1 MYSLAWPW
9 VLLALPLPIIVR
21 KLLPASRSIA
31 EAGLRVPT
39 LRGFETLKDRSD
51 AEQLLN
57 WRFWVAV
64 LAWLLLVV
72 AAARPERIGDEID
85 VPVSGR
91 NLMLAVDLSGSMD
104 QKDFELGSRRVDR
117 LTATKAVAS
126 DFIARRE
133 GDRIGLILFGER
145 AYLQVPLTLDRETV
159 KVLLLEAF
167 IGLAG
172 EKTAI
177 GDAITLAVRRVHEQ
191 PDEAGEQVLVLL
203 TDGANTAG
211 EVDPLKAAELA
222 QQVGLRIYTIG
233 IGAEQLEV
241 SSLIGGRRS
250 INPSADLDEATLTQI
265 ADLTGGRYFRAT
277 DTASLQ
283 DIYRLVD
290 ELEPV
295 EEPESGF
302 RPVQSLY
309 YYPLGAAFAL
319 ATLLS
324 LVSLLHELRVRLT
337 VRRSL
342 KVRSEC
348 RLTFTGCVPNG
359 CWLSRWWSWS
369 PFCWDVATW
378 ARAIGSR
385 SLIAR

>member
-1 MYSLAWPW
+1 MWSLAWPW
-9 VLLALPLPIIVR
+9 ALLALPLPWLLR
-21 KLLPASRSIA
+21 ALLPEARGLS
-31 EAGLRVPT
+31 EAGLRVPS
-39 LRGFETLKDRSD
+39 LAGFQTLKDR
-51 AEQLLN
+51 AGREQLLN
-57 WRFWVAV
+57 WRFWIAV
-64 LAWLLLVV
+64 IAWLLLVL
-72 AAARPERIGDEID
+72 AAARPERIGDELD
-85 VPVSGR
+85 MPVSGR

-104 QKDFELGSRRVDR
+104 QKDFELGNRRVDR

-126 DFIARRE
+126 DFISRRE

-191 PDEAGEQVLVLL
+191 PEDAGDQVLVLL

-241 SSLIGGRRS
+241 ASIIGGRRR
-250 INPSADLDEATLTQI
+250 INPSADLDEETLTRI
-265 ADLTGGRYFRAT
+265 ADATGGRYFRAT

-283 DIYRLVD
+283 DIYKLVD

-302 RPVQSLY
+302 RPVTSLY
-309 YYPLGAAFAL
+309 YWPLGGAFVL
-319 ATLLS
+319 ATLMCLPG
-324 LVSLLHELRVRLT
+324 LLQHLG
-337 VRRSL
+337 RR
-342 KVRSEC
+342 KVAEA
-348 RLTFTGCVPNG
+348 TGNAG
-359 CWLSRWWSWS
+359 
-369 PFCWDVATW
+369 
-378 ARAIGSR
+378 
-385 SLIAR
+385 

>member
-1 MYSLAWPW
+1 MWSLAWPW
-9 VLLALPLPIIVR
+9 ALLALPLPLLVNR
-21 KLLPASRSIA
+21 LLPESASLQD
-31 EAGLRVPT
+31 AGLKVPAFG
-39 LRGFETLKDRSD
+39 GFAMLADRSE
-51 AEQLLN
+51 AEQLLS
-57 WRFWVAV
+57 WKLWVAA

-72 AAARPERIGDEID
+72 AAARPERIGDEVD

-104 QKDFELGSRRVDR
+104 QKDFELGNLRVDR

-126 DFIARRE
+126 DFISRRE

-159 KVLLLEAF
+159 KVLLLESF

-177 GDAITLAVRRVHEQ
+177 GDAITLAVKLIYDL
-191 PDEAGEQVLVLL
+191 DEDPGEQVLVLL

-211 EVDPLKAAELA
+211 VIQPLKAAELA
-222 QQVGLRIYTIG
+222 RQVGLRIYTIG

-250 INPSADLDEATLTQI
+250 INPSADLDEETLTGI
-265 ADLTGGRYFRAT
+265 AELTGGRYFRAK
-277 DTASLQ
+277 DTAGLQ

-295 EEPESGF
+295 EEPEAGF
-302 RPVQSLY
+302 RPVKSMYFL
-309 YYPLGAAFAL
+309 PLTVSFAL
-319 ATLLS
+319 AVLLGM
-324 LVSLLHELRVRLT
+324 VSLSQNMA
-337 VRRSL
+337 VRRFAG
-342 KVRSEC
+342 VQADA
-348 RLTFTGCVPNG
+348 G
-359 CWLSRWWSWS
+359 
-369 PFCWDVATW
+369 
-378 ARAIGSR
+378 
-385 SLIAR
+385 

>member
-1 MYSLAWPW
+1 MWSLAWPW
-9 VLLALPLPIIVR
+9 VLLALPLPWLLR
-21 KLLPASRSIA
+21 RLLPEARGLA
-31 EAGLRVPT
+31 EAGLRVPS
-39 LRGFETLKDRSD
+39 LAGFETLKDRSSV
-51 AEQLLN
+51 EQLLN

-64 LAWLLLVV
+64 LAWCLLVL
-72 AAARPERIGDEID
+72 AAARPEKIGDELE
-85 VPVSGR
+85 VPVAGR

-104 QKDFELGSRRVDR
+104 QKDFELAGRRVDR

-145 AYLQVPLTLDRETV
+145 AYLQVPLTLDRDTV
-159 KVLLLEAF
+159 KTLLLEAE

-191 PDEAGEQVLVLL
+191 QVEEGEQVLILL

-211 EVDPLKAAELA
+211 EIHPLKASELA

-233 IGAEQLEV
+233 IGAESMDV
-241 SSLIGGRRS
+241 TSLIGGRRA
-250 INPSADLDEATLTQI
+250 INPSADLDEDTLTAI
-265 ADLTGGRYFRAT
+265 AQQTGGQYFRAT

-283 DIYRLVD
+283 RIYALVD

-302 RPVQSLY
+302 RPVKSY
-309 YYPLGAAFAL
+309 FYWPLGAAL
-319 ATLLS
+319 GLS
-324 LVSLLHELRVRLT
+324 LLLCLASLLE
-337 VRRSL
+337 
-342 KVRSEC
+342 
-348 RLTFTGCVPNG
+348 
-359 CWLSRWWSWS
+359 
-369 PFCWDVATW
+369 
-378 ARAIGSR
+378 RAILKRRAGVPVH
-385 SLIAR
+385 AG

>member
-1 MYSLAWPW
+1 MVAGLAAGAAPRCPCHW
-9 VLLALPLPIIVR
+9 LVR
-21 KLLPASRSIA
+21 RLVPPARVRD
-31 EAGLRVPT
+31 EAGLRVPSLDT
-39 LRGFETLKDRSD
+39 LLGVARSRWRT
-51 AEQLLN
+51 EQLFN
-57 WRFWVAV
+57 WRFWIATI
-64 LAWLLLVV
+64 AWGLLVL
-72 AAARPERIGDEID
+72 AAARPERVGDELD
-85 VPVSGR
+85 VPVAGR

-104 QKDFELGSRRVDR
+104 QEDFELGGIRVDR
-117 LTATKAVAS
+117 LEATKAVAG

-159 KVLLLEAF
+159 NTLLMESA

-191 PDEAGEQVLVLL
+191 LQGDGEQVLVLL

-211 EVDPLKAAELA
+211 EIDPIKAAELA

-233 IGAEQLEV
+233 IGAEQQSVNLL
-241 SSLIGGRRS
+241 SGGRR
-250 INPSADLDEATLTQI
+250 ITNPSADLDEETLTAI

-283 DIYRLVD
+283 QIYQLVD

-302 RPVQSLY
+302 RPVKSY
-309 YYPLGAAFAL
+309 YFWPLAAAL
-319 ATLLS
+319 LLGLLASVAS
-324 LVSLLHELRVRLT
+324 LVGRLRL
-337 VRRSL
+337 
-342 KVRSEC
+342 
-348 RLTFTGCVPNG
+348 
-359 CWLSRWWSWS
+359 RWRER
-369 PFCWDVATW
+369 VAY
-378 ARAIGSR
+378 AG
-385 SLIAR
+385 

>member
-1 MYSLAWPW
+1 MWSLAWPW
-9 VLLALPLPIIVR
+9 ALIALPLPLIIR
-21 KLLPASRSIA
+21 YLLPEAKGLS
-31 EAGLRVPT
+31 EAGLRVPSVDS
-39 LRGFETLKDRSD
+39 FSTLKDR
-51 AEQLLN
+51 AGKEQLLN
-57 WRFWVAV
+57 WRFWVAA
-64 LAWLLLVV
+64 LAWILLVV
-72 AAARPERIGDEID
+72 GAARPEKIGDELD
-85 VPVSGR
+85 VPVAGR

-104 QKDFELGSRRVDR
+104 QKDFELGGRRVDR

-126 DFIARRE
+126 DFIDRRE

-159 KVLLLEAF
+159 NILLMEAF

-191 PDEAGEQVLVLL
+191 KEEQGDQVLVLL

-211 EVDPLKAAELA
+211 EVQPIKAAELA

-241 SSLIGGRRS
+241 SSLVGGRRR
-250 INPSADLDEATLTQI
+250 INPSADLDEESLTTI

-283 DIYRLVD
+283 DIYKLVD

-302 RPVQSLY
+302 RPIKSY
-309 YYPLGAAFAL
+309 YFYPLGLAVAL
-319 ATLLS
+319 VGLLA
-324 LVSLLHELRVRLT
+324 LVSLLQRLAI
-337 VRRSL
+337 RRAGEVQSNA
-342 KVRSEC
+342 
-348 RLTFTGCVPNG
+348 G
-359 CWLSRWWSWS
+359 
-369 PFCWDVATW
+369 
-378 ARAIGSR
+378 
-385 SLIAR
+385 

>member
-1 MYSLAWPW
+1 MWSLAWPW
-9 VLLALPLPIIVR
+9 VLLALPLPWLVWKFVPESAR
-21 KLLPASRSIA
+21 LQD
-31 EAGLRVPT
+31 AGLRVPS
-39 LRGFETLKDRSD
+39 LAAFDVLGDRPER
-51 AEQLLN
+51 EQLLN
-57 WRFWVAV
+57 WRFWVAAC
-64 LAWLLLVV
+64 AWLLLVV
-72 AAARPERIGDEID
+72 AAARPEYIGDELD

-126 DFIARRE
+126 DFIERRE

-159 KVLLLEAF
+159 NILLMEAF

-177 GDAITLAVRRVHEQ
+177 GDAITLAVKRIHDQAV
-191 PDEAGEQVLVLL
+191 DASEQVLILL

-211 EVDPLKAAELA
+211 EVDPIKAAELA
-222 QQVGLRIYTIG
+222 QQVGLRVYTIG

-250 INPSADLDEATLTQI
+250 INPSADLDEATLTRI
-265 ADLTGGRYFRAT
+265 AELTGGRYFRAK
-277 DTASLQ
+277 DTAALQ

-309 YYPLGAAFAL
+309 FWPLGGAFVLAALL
-319 ATLLS
+319 AIVAILKS
-324 LVSLLHELRVRLT
+324 LAVGRVPGVKAD
-337 VRRSL
+337 VR
-342 KVRSEC
+342 
-348 RLTFTGCVPNG
+348 
-359 CWLSRWWSWS
+359 
-369 PFCWDVATW
+369 
-378 ARAIGSR
+378 
-385 SLIAR
+385 

>member
-1 MYSLAWPW
+1 MWSLAWPW
-9 VLLALPLPIIVR
+9 ALAALPLPLLVR
-21 KLLPASRSIA
+21 YFVPQAKGLST
-31 EAGLRVPT
+31 AGLRVPNVDT
-39 LRGFETLKDRSD
+39 FRTLKDRKSR
-51 AEQLLN
+51 EQLHN
-57 WRFWVAV
+57 WRFWLAS
-64 LAWLLLVV
+64 LAWILLVL
-72 AAARPERIGDEID
+72 AAARPERIGDELD
-85 VPVSGR
+85 VPVAGR

-104 QKDFELGSRRVDR
+104 QKDFELAGRRVDR

-145 AYLQVPLTLDRETV
+145 AYLQVPLTLDRTTV
-159 KVLLLEAF
+159 NILLMEAF

-191 PDEAGEQVLVLL
+191 EDDAGEQVLVLL

-211 EVDPLKAAELA
+211 EVHPLKAAQLA

-241 SSLIGGRRS
+241 ASLIGGRRQ
-250 INPSADLDEATLTQI
+250 INPSADLDEGTLTEI
-265 ADLTGGRYFRAT
+265 SKLTGGRYFRAT

-283 DIYRLVD
+283 DIYKLVD

-302 RPVQSLY
+302 RPVKSYY
-309 YYPLGAAFAL
+309 YYPLGAAFGL
-319 ATLLS
+319 VLLMC
-324 LVSLLHELRVRLT
+324 LISLLKRVSM
-337 VRRSL
+337 RR
-342 KVRSEC
+342 
-348 RLTFTGCVPNG
+348 
-359 CWLSRWWSWS
+359 
-369 PFCWDVATW
+369 ATEVQ
-378 ARAIGSR
+378 AHAG
-385 SLIAR
+385 

>member
-1 MYSLAWPW
+1 MWSLAWPW
-9 VLLALPLPIIVR
+9 AMLALPLPFIAR
-21 KLLPASRSIA
+21 KLMSESPTLQD
-31 EAGLRVPT
+31 AGLKVPSLSFFST
-39 LRGFETLKDRSD
+39 LSQRPDS
-51 AEQLLN
+51 EQFLN
-57 WRFWVAV
+57 WRFW
-64 LAWLLLVV
+64 LAATAWILLVV
-72 AAARPERIGDEID
+72 AAARPERIGDELD

-126 DFIARRE
+126 DFISRRE

-177 GDAITLAVRRVHEQ
+177 GDAITLAVKRIHDQQV
-191 PDEAGEQVLVLL
+191 DASEQVLVLL

-211 EVDPLKAAELA
+211 EIEPMKAAQLA

-233 IGAEQLEV
+233 IGAEQMQV
-241 SSLIGGRRS
+241 SSLIGGSRN
-250 INPSADLDEATLTQI
+250 INPSADLDEETLTGI
-265 ADLTGGRYFRAT
+265 AEMTGGRYFRAK
-277 DTASLQ
+277 DTAGLQ

-295 EEPESGF
+295 DEPEAGF
-302 RPVQSLY
+302 RPVKSLY
-309 YYPLGAAFAL
+309 FWPLGGAFAL
-319 ATLLS
+319 AGLLCV
-324 LVSLLHELRVRLT
+324 VSLLQSLALRRLAGA
-337 VRRSL
+337 
-342 KVRSEC
+342 EADA
-348 RLTFTGCVPNG
+348 G
-359 CWLSRWWSWS
+359 
-369 PFCWDVATW
+369 
-378 ARAIGSR
+378 
-385 SLIAR
+385 